1 MRKVSIGILFICLF
15 SLFISCNKEKTTSD
29 KKTVESSSKKE
40 STKKKETITSVIL
53 YDGTP
58 LYIENSEGKMVY
70 AEEAP
75 VGEVIRIYL
84 NSNEIEQKE
93 AIRLLSSGKEE
104 NLNFVHVSFYDNDYW
119 TRDIFITNDSSVTP
133 AVINSQAI
141 TYSSADGSSAT
152 SKKLDEGTI
161 VAVNEASK
169 TKDPDL
175 DIEFIEVTYY
185 NGAAFGKKVYVKND
199 FISSNTAD
207 ILALQTI
214 SRIKAIENLNPDVK
228 EKLTEALFDL
238 PVSEYVA
245 EKIDEL
251 EL

>member
-1 MRKVSIGILFICLF
+1 MKKVLSCVLLICLF

-29 KKTVESSSKKE
+29 SKTVESSGKKE
-40 STKKKETITSVIL
+40 SIKKKETITSVIL

-58 LYIENSEGKMVY
+58 FYIENSDGKMVY
-70 AEEAP
+70 ADEAP

-84 NSNEIEQKE
+84 NSNSIEQKE

-104 NLNFVHVSFYDNDYW
+104 TFNFVHVSFYDNDYW
-119 TRDIFITNDSSVTP
+119 TRDIFITNDSAVTP
-133 AVINSQAI
+133 GVINSQAI
-141 TYSSADGSSAT
+141 TYSSADSASAT
-152 SKKLDEGTI
+152 TKKLDEGTI
-161 VAVNEASK
+161 VAVNESSK

-175 DIEFIEVTYY
+175 DVEFIEITYY

-199 FISSNTAD
+199 FISTNTAD

-214 SRIKAIENLNPDVK
+214 SKMSAMENLNPDVK
-228 EKLTEALFDL
+228 EKLTEALIDL
-238 PVSEYVA
+238 PVSEYIA

-251 EL
+251 TL